1 MCISNFRPVLGPS
14 WAKVDGKISKPLLI
28 TAFIDHGIVIWTS
41 LRFELREE
49 IASAWMDN
57 WFMDKRKEEEWI
69 VTFVRKESW
78 RLVEDPKLVHEIAV
92 K

>member
-1 MCISNFRPVLGPS
+1 MTESSTRLSSQRLEIN
-14 WAKVDGKISKPLLI
+14 
-28 TAFIDHGIVIWTS
+28 GIVIWTS
-41 LRFELREE
+41 LRFELGE

-57 WFMDKRKEEEWI
+57 RFMDKCKEEDLI
-69 VTFVRKESW
+69 VTLVRKESW